1 MDENEVMNLVDSLY
15 NMISEAWGVPLGNDK
30 CIIERER
37 ALEILDEIKGN
48 MPVEL
53 AEAKRLVSAR
63 DEFISN
69 AKREAE
75 SVRKLAEEK
84 AKTLVQSQEIYRVAQ
99 QQSSEMIANAQAKS
113 DQLRRAA
120 SQYAEEILKNTE
132 ASVRNT
138 ADQLRKQCEQFQAQ
152 FGNETETKP
161 AAAPAPEVEEAPVE
175 YEDDIEFIE
184 EDFEK

>member
-1 MDENEVMNLVDSLY
+1 MDENEVMSLVDTLY

-30 CIIERER
+30 CIIEREK
-37 ALEILDEIKGN
+37 ALEILDEIKGA

-84 AKTLVQSQEIYRVAQ
+84 ARTMVQSQEVYRVAQ
-99 QQSSEMIANAQAKS
+99 QQSAEMISNAQAKS
-113 DQLRRAA
+113 EQLRLTA
-120 SQYAEEILKNTE
+120 SKYAQDVLQST
-132 ASVRNT
+132 ARSVQET
-138 ADQLRKQCEQFQAQ
+138 ADQLQKQCEAFKTK
-152 FGNETETKP
+152 FGESQEP
-161 AAAPAPEVEEAPVE
+161 AAPAATESPVE
-175 YEDDIEFIE
+175 TDPVFEDLPLD
-184 EDFEK
+184 